1 MPSLKKDDVSDELS
15 KMFDDGTVLEGDKT
29 VTSLAISV
37 TNDDATPPT
46 RLDSTQLNSTQL
58 DSTHIK
64 KSATKR
70 VDKPVAPERDFNRRP
85 NSLERDALPKGLF
98 PGTSKKLY
106 DALYLRTRGA
116 VVPVRSIQATRT
128 EVMRWA
134 GIGGLNT
141 FLAHIKHLT
150 NVGLI
155 VRQFE
160 IGNKEGATYEVR
172 IPEELNSVPLD
183 STQLNSTQLDSTPNR
198 VHDSTQKLMRV
209 ESSQTIEPITTSEI
223 PKTSF
228 NTKEEN
234 IDDDATHPFIKT
246 LQQAERELTGK
257 VTTNSEKWK
266 DLADLLVTELKIAA
280 GRTTV
285 SNVPAFLTEH
295 LRRRLWKVDKQRAS
309 QIAVEP
315 EQGSLSTFTDE
326 ERKRCPDCGGTNFWY
341 PQEPDKGVSRCRHT
355 KLRDARIEET
365 P

>member
-1 MPSLKKDDVSDELS
+1 MTARSR
-15 KMFDDGTVLEGDKT
+15 
-29 VTSLAISV
+29 
-37 TNDDATPPT
+37 
-46 RLDSTQLNSTQL
+46 RLDSTRLN
-58 DSTHIK
+58 STHIK
-64 KSATKR
+64 KPSTKN
-70 VDKPVAPERDFNRRP
+70 VDKPIAPERDFNRRP

-172 IPEELNSVPLD
+172 IPEELH
-183 STQLNSTQLDSTPNR
+183 STQLNSTQPDSTQINSTPNR

-209 ESSQTIEPITTSEI
+209 ESSKPVDLITTSEI

-228 NTKEEN
+228 KTKEE
-234 IDDDATHPFIKT
+234 IFDDEATRRFVEIFRH
-246 LQQAERELTGK
+246 AERELTGK
-257 VTTNSEKWK
+257 TSTSADKWNE
-266 DLADLLVTELKIAA
+266 LAELLVTELKIAA
-280 GRTTV
+280 ARTTV

-295 LRRRLWKVDKQRAS
+295 LRRRLWKVDKER
-309 QIAVEP
+309 AVEIARQP
-315 EQGSLSTFTDE
+315 EGGEQRVLGDE
-326 ERKRCPDCGGTNFWY
+326 EKRACPDCAGTNFWY
-341 PQEPDKGVSRCRHT
+341 PDGPDKGVARCKHERLNANST
-355 KLRDARIEET
+355 DV
-365 P
+365 

>member
-1 MPSLKKDDVSDELS
+1 MKKSDLKLLRERNQKAVMPSPKKDDVSDELS
-15 KMFDDGTVLEGDKT
+15 KMFDDGTALEGGKP
-29 VTSLAISV
+29 VNSAAIPV
-37 TNDDATPPT
+37 TNNDDIDQT
-46 RLDSTQLNSTQL
+46 RLNSTQL
-58 DSTHIK
+58 DSTRLNSTHIK
-64 KSATKR
+64 KSTTKR

-141 FLAHIKHLT
+141 FLSHIKYLT

-160 IGNKEGATYEVR
+160 IGNKDGAIYEVR
-172 IPEELNSVPLD
+172 IPEELNSTQLN

-209 ESSQTIEPITTSEI
+209 ESSQTVEPITTSEP

-228 NTKEEN
+228 KTKEEN
-234 IDDDATHPFIKT
+234 TDDDAAHPFIKT
-246 LQQAERELTGK
+246 LQQAELELTGK
-257 VTTNSEKWK
+257 VTTNPEKWK
-266 DLADLLVTELKIAA
+266 DLAELLVTELKIAA

-285 SNVPAFLTEH
+285 SNVPAFLAEH
-295 LRRRLWKVDKQRAS
+295 LRRRLWKVDKHRAS
-309 QIAVEP
+309 EIAVEP
-315 EQGSLSTFTDE
+315 EQGSHTTFSDE
-326 ERKRCPDCGGTNFWY
+326 ERRRCPDCGGTNFWY
-341 PQEPDKGVSRCRHT
+341 PQGPD
-355 KLRDARIEET
+355 
-365 P
+365 